1 MPRHFVRRDAQ
12 LFKFPKLT
20 KFFQVSF
27 IFTVFCSSLKLF
39 KRSAWPRFTQH
50 KSVPVSRDAL
60 TPEFQGNLSKGVKG
74 NYVINQTHR
83 IFLARYVTREIFGR
97 VAVRP
102 QPAGQFINGD
112 GTLVQSVDGNAINI
126 YFNKIPSL
134 LFATALFYDTLWP
147 PIATWISVCAS
158 L

>member
-1 MPRHFVRRDAQ
+1 MRRDAQ
-12 LFKFPKLT
+12 LFKFSKLT
-20 KFFQVSF
+20 KFFKFHLFLMYFTRASF
-27 IFTVFCSSLKLF
+27 E
-39 KRSAWPRFTQH
+39 RSVWARFTQH
-50 KSVPVSRDAL
+50 KSVPVSRVAL
-60 TPEFQGNLSKGVKG
+60 MPEFEGNLSKGVKG

-83 IFLARYVTREIFGR
+83 FFLARYVTREIFGR

-147 PIATWISVCAS
+147 PIATWISVRVA
-158 L
+158 LAEHVLL